1 MWFIRNNESVLVCRL
16 YQLAFLFV
24 VVLIPPRFWRLR
36 LWRCCWS
43 LLPSL
48 QVLLFGPCWLLNNF
62 WSPKGDKKKRG
73 PVCLVTHHSCLF
85 RDWIL
90 IFLSFFFPSLI
101 YSLTF
106 FFVYFLPLFFFLL
119 LLHSHSFPRRQKC
132 FFLSLFPRLV
142 LFSNPFNQSW
152 QPHTEQMNRKR
163 ATVRWSHWKYS
174 SWIDF
179 QSYHYIR
186 CIIQL
191 YTARSKY
198 LKRHGIATFFFLTGL
213 FCFCVFFSFF
223 FGCVSS
229 SWLATQSITSGLCR
243 TYAQHGTRL
252 ACVIVSFFSNK
263 KLIHGTHSIWE
274 EELRRAHRSLD
285 FRSFQVEWRAWF
297 AFFYRDQ
304 HLIYNMRKPFF
315 SFHKDKALLHTWT
328 ICIDKE

>member
-1 MWFIRNNESVLVCRL
+1 MFFVFSFLFFLATFDYYQSSRSSYVGSLCLAIRRSGHTPGHLIYIGIIQSAGLSCDMWFIRNNESVLVCRL
-16 YQLAFLFV
+16 YQLSFLFV

-43 LLPSL
+43 LLPPAL

-62 WSPKGDKKKRG
+62 WSPKGDKKKRD

-90 IFLSFFFPSLI
+90 IFLSFFFLSLV

-106 FFVYFLPLFFFLL
+106 FFCLFFAPFFFAPSPQSFL
-119 LLHSHSFPRRQKC
+119 SSTPKM

-179 QSYHYIR
+179 QSYYYIR

-213 FCFCVFFSFF
+213 FCFCVFSLLFRMCFVVMTCYTVYYIRTMSDLRHSTERVLHVLSFP
-223 FGCVSS
+223 SS
-229 SWLATQSITSGLCR
+229 SQQE
-243 TYAQHGTRL
+243 TYT
-252 ACVIVSFFSNK
+252 
-263 KLIHGTHSIWE
+263 
-274 EELRRAHRSLD
+274 
-285 FRSFQVEWRAWF
+285 
-297 AFFYRDQ
+297 
-304 HLIYNMRKPFF
+304 
-315 SFHKDKALLHTWT
+315 
-328 ICIDKE
+328 